1 MSNVRVGIVG
11 PTGYAGMELVRLV
24 VGHPRMRLVYLA
36 GSGARTGAL
45 DAHLPHLHV
54 LADAMPPV
62 EALDVEKAAN
72 VCDLV
77 FVALPSGES
86 GRVAWQIWQAGRQH
100 GVKVIDLS
108 GDLRL
113 PADAYEAW
121 YGKAAVPQ
129 EAISEACYGLPERH
143 RESIRGASLV
153 ANPGCYATACALAVL
168 PLGDLLADVEGPI
181 VFDAK
186 SGVTGAGRAPKEHL
200 HLGEL
205 ANDAYPYR
213 VGQHQHTPEIEQ
225 ALGGRVRVLLTT
237 QLLPVPRGILVC
249 AYIAIPP
256 DAAPMVYDRYASFC
270 EDEPFV
276 RLLVDG
282 EMPHIKAVNGTNECH
297 LAVRW
302 DDRSRLLQ
310 VFTAIDNLGK
320 GAAGQAVQ
328 NANLMF
334 GWPEDEGLRLVPLWM

>member
-24 VGHPRMRLVYLA
+24 AGHPRMTLVYLA
-36 GSGARTGAL
+36 GSGARTGPL

-54 LADAMPPV
+54 LADALPPV
-62 EALDVEKAAN
+62 EPLDVHKAADL
-72 VCDLV
+72 CDLV

-86 GRVAWQIWQAGRQH
+86 GRVAWEIAQAGLDR

-113 PADAYEAW
+113 PPEAYEAW
-121 YGKAAVPQ
+121 YGRPPLPR
-129 EAISEACYGLPERH
+129 EAIAQACYGLPERH
-143 RESIRGASLV
+143 RESIREASLV

-168 PLGDLLADVEGPI
+168 PLGNLLADVKGPI

-205 ANDAYPYR
+205 ANDVYPYR

-225 ALGGRVRVLLTT
+225 ALGGAVRVLLTT
-237 QLLPVPRGILVC
+237 QLLPIPRGILVC
-249 AYIAIPP
+249 AYIPIPP
-256 DAAPMVYDRYASFC
+256 DEAPMVYDRYASFC
-270 EDEPFV
+270 EREPFV
-276 RLLVDG
+276 RLLPDG
-282 EMPHIKAVNGTNECH
+282 QLPHIKAVNGTNECH

-302 DDRSRLLQ
+302 DERSRLLQ

-334 GWPEDEGLRLVPLWM
+334 GWPEREGLNLVPLWM